1 MKTPC
6 ELGPETPPGEVW
18 QTEGPVIGPYK
29 MIGCP
34 QPVNLGGTA

>member
-6 ELGPETPPGEVW
+6 EHIPEKPRGLVR
-18 QTEGPVIGPYK
+18 QTEGPVIGPDK
-29 MIGCP
+29 MIGCL